1 MKMKLIIIGLAAL
14 LAAGCYTQSSR
25 INNVHL
31 GMSEAD
37 VVKILGKPASRGE
50 SKDGT
55 ATLYYSLQEIFGSPP
70 VPYSVKLV
78 NGKVDTYGR
87 DSGETQTRQ
96 PMPIVVPIVH

>member
-31 GMSEAD
+31 GMSEAE
-37 VVKILGKPASRGE
+37 VVKILGQPASRGE

-96 PMPIVVPIVH
+96 PVPIVVPMVH